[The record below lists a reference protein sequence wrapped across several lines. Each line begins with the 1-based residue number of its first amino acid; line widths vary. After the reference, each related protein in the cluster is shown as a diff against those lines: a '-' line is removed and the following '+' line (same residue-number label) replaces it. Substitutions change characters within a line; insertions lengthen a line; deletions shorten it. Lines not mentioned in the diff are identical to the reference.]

1 MNIGEITGLL
11 IQISSIIGIITPCV
25 MFCIATLR
33 GQKCLLRSEMLAIYY
48 RHNDKQEISQYEYE
62 NFALLYDAYKKLRG
76 NSFIDKVK
84 AEIDKWKITGKGNI
98 E

>member
-11 IQISSIIGIITPCV
+11 IQISSIIGVITPCV
-25 MFCIATLR
+25 MFCVACLR

-48 RHNDKQEISQYEYE
+48 RHNDTKCITQYEYE

-84 AEIDKWKITGKGNI
+84 KEIDEWTVKGDL